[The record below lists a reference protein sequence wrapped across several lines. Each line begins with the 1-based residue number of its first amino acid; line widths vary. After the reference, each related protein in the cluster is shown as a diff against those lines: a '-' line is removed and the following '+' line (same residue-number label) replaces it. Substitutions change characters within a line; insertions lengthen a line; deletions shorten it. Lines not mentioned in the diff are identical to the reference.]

1 MNPIDEK
8 LEKLYKWK
16 KEMIKKL
23 FNVGIFLPYN
33 AQLRDIFESLNI
45 CATYRFWNGQ
55 NYVGVNYSKPMI
67 NRSNPYYLFMYSDD
81 AIWNSKSAYEQLPNY
96 PYSGDLI
103 TKLDTIFRWKS
114 TVAQKMKEGN
124 CPLTEFTEDSSLNM
138 LLTGVNYI
146 VGGSRYIGTVPLMP
160 KNIPLRADGMPSKYI
175 DINEPIELRNLVPS
189 TKTKYTLTKKD
200 GKIYKYMSDYNNYNV
215 LLKNG
220 QGSNWTISLKTLP
233 DDIRNKVMSD
243 DRTQYDQ
250 MYARDNNT
258 DQNNNYYGGNS
269 VNMYPYPNYK
279 EDIKIEIG
287 DKLKISL
294 VNHYF
299 NTFYKNGNAFK
310 GDPDDRSRIY
320 TGYEDNALQS
330 IVPEHEINFID
341 HLPYKFNYYLVENT
355 VDSKIDGLLGYKVN
369 EVINGNGNTAN
380 YDEMT
385 KNHKRNT
392 LSLFIDFSNDMKFL
406 NPYEL
411 SQVVVPYKDGIKIN
425 NTNEFIPKYSSYYT
439 SYNSIYYN
447 LSLLN
452 IFTDTNKMNSRDYES
467 IIHDRIY
474 DYGRSRET
482 FNENGVYYRHYTFN
496 TSLNQDNYS
505 YDSVDYYN
513 YIFKNMKKYNGYGD
527 LSPINILKERNG
539 TKSVWEEDYTA
550 FADTYGSRKLY
561 GNDAWLLRKNIY
573 IFYSYYEWKYY
584 DITGNYSSYLLGV
597 FPVKDNDVIDYDNPI
612 MYRHIIPDVAYKAIL
627 NREKND
633 NPTKYKIL
641 LNDVFDRKNTPTYE
655 FNDSDSEEKLYNNTP
670 PVSSFFYRSSKS
682 SNLVNNDNFVD
693 PKGYIGISNKIN
705 NYANVQIPMDMGK
718 IAIKLYHS
726 IPLLN
731 VPKVLRDYK
740 YNAPNTIPF
749 KDVKGNIKNTIYNG
763 QEIDTQN
770 TRQSGSGRQDSIYKT
785 NELITKYTPYLY
797 DVTEDIL
804 NTKAL
809 IIDPN
814 KATYDNL
821 PLLRN
826 DIKYKVIKVTEN
838 AIFVTTE
845 FRYDEKF
852 LDILYETAKC
862 WVTLSDRINDNK
874 IFPDSIEILPE
885 YSTENIVTQSSQYY
899 LKEYTDDK
907 DSVEKSLAYNYRKVL
922 KININLDLFNIS
934 EMQNKVKD
942 VLHKEDSKLFSITN
956 DKTTNN
962 DFYLD
967 DMIYIN
973 FSMSNTLFNNE
984 DILNYDNM
992 YKDVDYKEYLGELDN
1007 QFMFRTITPK
1017 DEDKQK
1023 TSNLELRQDI
1033 NTNKRFSTSGIYANT
1048 KDYIKDGT
1056 SEIIYSIG
1064 LTPLTLVKMLHK
1076 DRNYITKTNTAFIK
1090 PFLNGLPLSCPP
1102 LVRKSEY
1109 SKDIPKDK
1117 VLSEIEIRD
1126 MKNTL
1131 SSFPFNIDEMSMD
1144 EVENIF
1150 DVITIKNEEQSYS
1163 MSLGYTTTDT
1173 NDYAKQI
1180 FLRNR
1185 VTTNVDDNKNAYLKN
1200 TTRISNEEMLSKEN
1214 SKLYSFDYNIFNN
1227 GGIGS
1232 VIFMFLFYY
1241 YMIQPK
1247 VLFYNAVRKKDTNG
1261 FDFLT
1266 FVENE
1271 EDRLKRLDEFFKDVR
1286 GEENLYNFTRDYKDY
1301 SVTPISN
1308 NNQNLSFNKT
1318 WYTGRYENYAYN
1330 SGNNWKKDAL
1340 ISFSSIQQ
1348 SNDVVRRIKED
1359 LLNFYKKFNSDWLFI
1374 YTPGLNK
1381 EKDKYIAKI
1390 LYSYIPAIVTFI
1402 KNELLKFSYDGYD
1415 NGTSIIRYNIKFDN
1429 IFMYF
1434 KNSFNNNN
1442 DGNMVQYF
1450 DSNTTIL
1457 YSVLENIF
1465 KKVIDDE
1472 QYEELYSISID
1483 RYNNIN
1489 ITSSVNSP
1497 LREYK
1502 DFQMSLL
1509 NTKELLS
1516 YETFRKSDIN
1526 NTYVDNILMGKTAE
1540 FVKDIKQFPQDAKAV
1555 VVNIPINKCHNN
1567 NIHNTF
1573 SNTISNMVNLLKEYN
1588 KINKSIIVIIECV
1601 VNNSNNI
1608 SINYDKPNMVED
1620 NSVGNFINM
1629 LKRISSFIKNY
1640 VNNTNLVIDG
1650 LYFKFNNFLMSP
1662 MCIKNI
1668 SDTNNIQFV
1677 YKLNNMEKALLK
1689 KNMVLGIN
1697 YMEFPNT
1704 LEEFKDVMDNNYHV
1718 IINLL
1723 KNGTVK
1729 YYKLGNYD
1737 IPEEYK
1743 EKLEK
1748 IKALIGYRIALH
1760 NMYKIIDQNSREN
1773 IFQNSRSSFYLDIVS
1788 LSRCGIYDN
1797 HYKRKNVDYFIY
1809 ENMQYFSNIDTRLKL
1824 SIELESKYRYD
1835 NTSIIKTLLDRNIF
1849 SNTVNSNV
1857 IENKIINDI
1866 ECKYI
1871 RNNNTTDIWDSLNMN
1886 TFVDFTRISLQ
1897 MRKLSTEVVLKNNHP
1912 LYLGTTS
1919 TYELRPVDYN
1929 PEVKLYSN
1937 KEEDGKKILGNA
1949 KFNAFNMSSFSSC
1962 NVFLNLRTTPTANTN
1977 GQANTYGAT
1986 LWGVDDS
1993 YIHLSNMNQEANNGV
2008 LINSFRTDAMFFD
2021 MPNN

>member
-33 AQLRDIFESLNI
+33 VQLRDVFDSLNI

-67 NRSNPYYLFMYSDD
+67 NNSNPYYLFMYSDD

-96 PYSGDLI
+96 LYSGDLI

-114 TVAQKMKEGN
+114 TLAQKMKEGN
-124 CPLTEFTEDSSLNM
+124 CPLIQFTEDSSLNM

-299 NTFYKNGNAFK
+299 NTFYKNGNVFK

-369 EVINGNGNTAN
+369 EVVNGNENSEA
-380 YDEMT
+380 YDNMT
-385 KNHKRNT
+385 RNHKRNT
-392 LSLFIDFSNDMKFL
+392 LSLFIDFTNDMKFL

-411 SQVVVPYKDGIKIN
+411 AQVVVPYKDGIKIN
-425 NTNEFIPKYSSYYT
+425 NTNEFIEKGSTKYSA
-439 SYNSIYYN
+439 YNSIYN
-447 LSLLN
+447 KLNLLN
-452 IFTDTNKMNSRDYES
+452 IFTDTSKMSTTDYKS
-467 IIHDRIY
+467 IIYDRIY
-474 DYGRSRET
+474 DYRQSKER
-482 FNENGVYYRHYTFN
+482 FNQDEVYYKHYTFN
-496 TSLNQDNYS
+496 TSLNVYGSGGDHI
-505 YDSVDYYN
+505 DYYYLN
-513 YIFKNMKKYNGYGD
+513 VFKDIKKYNGYGD
-527 LSPINILKERNG
+527 LSPIMILKERNG

-550 FADTYGSRKLY
+550 FEDSYSSRKLY
-561 GNDAWLLRKNIY
+561 GNDAWLFKKIRYN
-573 IFYSYYEWKYY
+573 FYSTYEWNYY

-612 MYRHIIPDVAYKAIL
+612 MYRHIIPDVAYKAVL
-627 NREKND
+627 NREKNN

-641 LNDVFDRKNTPTYE
+641 LNDVFDRKNTSTYE
-655 FNDSDSEEKLYNNTP
+655 FNDSDSEEKLYENTP
-670 PVSSFFYRSSKS
+670 PVSSFFYRNNKS
-682 SNLVNNDNFVD
+682 SNLVNNDNFAD

-705 NYANVQIPMDMGK
+705 NYANIQIPTDMGK

-726 IPLLN
+726 IPLVN

-749 KDVKGNIKNTIYNG
+749 KDVKGNIENTIYNG

-770 TRQSGSGRQDSIYKT
+770 TRRPDATYKT
-785 NELITKYTPYLY
+785 NELVSKYTPYLY
-797 DVTEDIL
+797 DITEDIL

-826 DIKYKVIKVTEN
+826 DIRYKIVKVTEN

-845 FRYDEKF
+845 FECDDMF

-862 WVTLSDRINDNK
+862 WVTLSDGINDNK
-874 IFPDSIEILPE
+874 IFPDSMEILPE
-885 YSTENIVTQSSQYY
+885 YSIEDIFTRGSNYY
-899 LKEYTDDK
+899 YIKEYSDTK
-907 DSVEKSLAYNYRKVL
+907 DNVEKYLVKNYKKVL

-934 EMQNKVKD
+934 ETQNKVRD
-942 VLHKEDSKLFSITN
+942 VLHKKDSKLFSISN
-956 DKTTNN
+956 NKTTNN

-973 FSMSNTLFNNE
+973 FSMSNTLFSNE
-984 DILNYDNM
+984 DILNYDNL

-1017 DEDKQK
+1017 DEEKQK
-1023 TSNLELRQDI
+1023 ISNLELRQDI

-1064 LTPLTLVKMLHK
+1064 LTPLTLVKMLYK
-1076 DRNYITKTNTAFIK
+1076 DRNYTTKNNGTLVK

-1117 VLSEIEIRD
+1117 VINDVELERMKKNLS
-1126 MKNTL
+1126 L
-1131 SSFPFNIDEMSMD
+1131 FPFNIDEMSMD

-1150 DVITIKNEEQSYS
+1150 DMVTTKNEEQSYS
-1163 MSLGYTTTDT
+1163 TTLGYTSLDS
-1173 NDYAKQI
+1173 NDYLNQI
-1180 FLRNR
+1180 YLRIRSNTENR
-1185 VTTNVDDNKNAYLKN
+1185 NKNAYMKN
-1200 TTRISNEEMLSKEN
+1200 TARISNQEMISKEN
-1214 SKLYSFDYNIFNN
+1214 AKIYSSDDNIFNN
-1227 GGIGS
+1227 YNSTSS
-1232 VIFMFLFYY
+1232 VMFMFLFYY

-1247 VLFYNAVRKKDTNG
+1247 VLFYNATKRKDSN
-1261 FDFLT
+1261 DINFLT

-1271 EDRLKRLDEFFKDVR
+1271 EDRLKRLDEFFKEVR

-1301 SVTPISN
+1301 NMAPISKN
-1308 NNQNLSFNKT
+1308 NNNLYFNKT
-1318 WYTGRYENYAYN
+1318 WYTGRYENYGYD
-1330 SGNNWKKDAL
+1330 SNNWKKDAL
-1340 ISFSSIQQ
+1340 SIFSSVQHINNSVFNVKQGL
-1348 SNDVVRRIKED
+1348 S
-1359 LLNFYKKFNSDWLFI
+1359 NFYKKFNSDWLFI

-1390 LYSYIPAIVTFI
+1390 LYSYIPAIVHFI
-1402 KNELLKFSYDGYD
+1402 RNEILKYSNNNYD
-1415 NGTSIIRYNIKFDN
+1415 NGMGNLRYGLNFNK
-1429 IFMYF
+1429 IFLYF
-1434 KNSFNNNN
+1434 KNAFTNYNNE
-1442 DGNMVQYF
+1442 NMIQYF
-1450 DSNTTIL
+1450 HSTTTL
-1457 YSVLENIF
+1457 YNVLENIF

-1472 QYEELYSISID
+1472 EYKELYSITND
-1483 RYNNIN
+1483 RQDEIIN
-1489 ITSSVNSP
+1489 TSVNSP
-1497 LREYK
+1497 LRKYK
-1502 DFQMSLL
+1502 DIQMSLL

-1526 NTYVDNILMGKTAE
+1526 KKYVDNILMGKTAK

-1555 VVNIPINKCHNN
+1555 VVNIPFNKCHTN

-1588 KINKSIIVIIECV
+1588 KNNKSIIVIIECV

-1608 SINYDKPNMVED
+1608 SINYDKPNIVED

-1629 LKRISSFIKNY
+1629 LKRIAGFIKNY

-1668 SDTNNIQFV
+1668 SDTNNVQFV

-1949 KFNAFNMSSFSSC
+1949 KFNVFNMSSFSSC

>member
-33 AQLRDIFESLNI
+33 VQLRDVFESLNI

-67 NRSNPYYLFMYSDD
+67 NNSNPYYLFMYSDD
-81 AIWNSKSAYEQLPNY
+81 AIWGSKSAYEQLPNY
-96 PYSGDLI
+96 PYGGDLI

-114 TVAQKMKEGN
+114 TLAQEMKEGN
-124 CPLTEFTEDSSLNM
+124 CPLIQFTEDSSLNM
-138 LLTGVNYI
+138 LLAGVNYI

-250 MYARDNNT
+250 MYARDNT
-258 DQNNNYYGGNS
+258 DQNSGYYGGNS
-269 VNMYPYPNYK
+269 VIMYPYPNYK

-369 EVINGNGNTAN
+369 EVVNGNENSEA
-380 YDEMT
+380 YDNMT
-385 KNHKRNT
+385 RNHKRNT
-392 LSLFIDFSNDMKFL
+392 LSLFIDFTNDMKFL

-425 NTNEFIPKYSSYYT
+425 NTNEFIEKGSTKYSA
-439 SYNSIYYN
+439 YNYIYN
-447 LSLLN
+447 KLNLLN
-452 IFTDTNKMNSRDYES
+452 IFTDTSKMSTTDYES
-467 IIHDRIY
+467 IIYDRIY
-474 DYGRSRET
+474 DYRQNKER
-482 FNENGVYYRHYTFN
+482 FNQDGVYYKHYTFN
-496 TSLNQDNYS
+496 TSLNVYNFS
-505 YDSVDYYN
+505 GVHIDYYRN
-513 YIFKNMKKYNGYGD
+513 VFKDIKKYNGYGD
-527 LSPINILKERNG
+527 LSPIMILKERNG

-550 FADTYGSRKLY
+550 FEDSYSSRKLY
-561 GNDAWLLRKNIY
+561 GNDAWLFKKIRYN
-573 IFYSYYEWKYY
+573 FYSTYEWNYY

-612 MYRHIIPDVAYKAIL
+612 MYRHIIPDVAYKAVL
-627 NREKND
+627 NREKNN

-641 LNDVFDRKNTPTYE
+641 LNDVFDRKNTSTYE
-655 FNDSDSEEKLYNNTP
+655 FNDSDSEEKLYENTP
-670 PVSSFFYRSSKS
+670 PVSSFFHRNSKS
-682 SNLVNNDNFVD
+682 SNLVNNDNFAD
-693 PKGYIGISNKIN
+693 PKGYIGVSNKIN
-705 NYANVQIPMDMGK
+705 NYANIQIPSDMGK

-749 KDVKGNIKNTIYNG
+749 KDVKGNIENTIYNG

-770 TRQSGSGRQDSIYKT
+770 TRRPDATYKT
-785 NELITKYTPYLY
+785 NELVTKYTPYLY
-797 DVTEDIL
+797 DITEDIL

-826 DIKYKVIKVTEN
+826 DIRYKIVKVTEN
-838 AIFVTTE
+838 AIFICTE
-845 FRYDEKF
+845 FECDDKF

-862 WVTLSDRINDNK
+862 WVTLSDGINDNK
-874 IFPDSIEILPE
+874 IFPDSMEILPE
-885 YSTENIVTQSSQYY
+885 YSVENIIGNRSSSNYSY
-899 LKEYTDDK
+899 LKDYNEPK
-907 DSVEKSLAYNYRKVL
+907 DTIERSLAYNYRKVL

-942 VLHKEDSKLFSITN
+942 VLHKEDSKLYSITN
-956 DKTTNN
+956 NKTTNN

-973 FSMSNTLFNNE
+973 FSMSNTLFSNE

-1023 TSNLELRQDI
+1023 TSNLELRKDI

-1064 LTPLTLVKMLHK
+1064 LTPLTMAKILYK
-1076 DRNYITKTNTAFIK
+1076 DRNYITKNDRTLIK

-1109 SKDIPKDK
+1109 SKDIPKGK
-1117 VLSEIEIRD
+1117 VITNDELGRIKNDLS
-1126 MKNTL
+1126 T
-1131 SSFPFNIDEMSMD
+1131 FPFNIDEMTMD
-1144 EVENIF
+1144 EVENLF
-1150 DVITIKNEEQSYS
+1150 DTITTKREEEQHSI
-1163 MSLGYTTTDT
+1163 MLGYTTDEVSYYS
-1173 NDYAKQI
+1173 NNRI
-1180 FLRNR
+1180 FMRNR
-1185 VTTNVDDNKNAYLKN
+1185 NTNTKENKNVYMKN
-1200 TTRISNEEMLSKEN
+1200 IERNSNDTQVSKEN
-1214 SKLYSFDYNIFNN
+1214 AKIYSYNEILNDN
-1227 GGIGS
+1227 S
-1232 VIFMFLFYY
+1232 SYKDVILMILLYY

-1247 VLFYNAVRKKDTNG
+1247 VLFYNGVYNKDTNG
-1261 FDFLT
+1261 FDFLVC
-1266 FVENE
+1266 VENE

-1301 SVTPISN
+1301 SVVALSRN
-1308 NNQNLSFNKT
+1308 NSNLSFNKT
-1318 WYTGRYENYAYN
+1318 WYTGRYDTY
-1330 SGNNWKKDAL
+1330 SGTNWQKSTLA
-1340 ISFSSIQQ
+1340 SFSSIQH
-1348 SNDVVRRIKED
+1348 SRDNLYYIKQNM
-1359 LLNFYKKFNSDWLFI
+1359 LNFYKKFNSDWLFI

-1390 LYSYIPAIVTFI
+1390 LYSYIPAIIYFI
-1402 KNELLKFSYDGYD
+1402 KNEILKYANTNYNNSIDHIKYGNINFDKIFLYLKNAYNSY
-1415 NGTSIIRYNIKFDN
+1415 
-1429 IFMYF
+1429 
-1434 KNSFNNNN
+1434 
-1442 DGNMVQYF
+1442 
-1450 DSNTTIL
+1450 NT
-1457 YSVLENIF
+1457 ENIIGYIDDVSSMYKILEDVF

-1472 QYEELYSISID
+1472 EYKELYSITL
-1483 RYNNIN
+1483 YNNTEKL
-1489 ITSSVNSP
+1489 TSSPSNP
-1497 LREYK
+1497 IKYYK
-1502 DFQMSLL
+1502 DFQMSLI

-1526 NTYVDNILMGKTAE
+1526 NKYVDNILMGKTAD
-1540 FVKDIKQFPQDAKAV
+1540 FASDIKQFPKDAKAV
-1555 VVNIPINKCHNN
+1555 VVNIPIDKCHNN

-1573 SNTISNMVNLLKEYN
+1573 NNTISNMVNLLKEYN

-1601 VNNSNNI
+1601 ANNSNNI
-1608 SINYDKPNMVED
+1608 SINYDKPNLVED
-1620 NSVGNFINM
+1620 NSIGNFTNM
-1629 LKRISSFIKNY
+1629 LKRISGFIKNY

-1650 LYFKFNNFLMSP
+1650 LYFKFNNFLMAP

-1668 SDTNNIQFV
+1668 NDTNNVQFV

-1704 LEEFKDVMDNNYHV
+1704 LEEFKDVMDNNYHD
-1718 IINLL
+1718 IISLL

-1729 YYKLGNYD
+1729 YYKLGIYE
-1737 IPEEYK
+1737 IPEEYND
-1743 EKLEK
+1743 KLEK
-1748 IKALIGYRIALH
+1748 IKSLIGYRIALH

-1809 ENMQYFSNIDTRLKL
+1809 DNMQYFSNIDTRLKL

-1835 NTSIIKTLLDRNIF
+1835 NTSIIKTTLDKNTF
-1849 SNTVNSNV
+1849 TNTVNSNV
-1857 IENKIINDI
+1857 IENRISNDI
-1866 ECKYI
+1866 VCKYI

-1897 MRKLSTEVVLKNNHP
+1897 MRTLSTEVTLKNNHP

-1919 TYELRPVDYN
+1919 TYKLRPASYD
-1929 PEVKLYSN
+1929 PSTQLYSD
-1937 KEEDGKKILGNA
+1937 KEEDGKTALGTA
-1949 KFNAFNMSSFSSC
+1949 KFNAYNMSSFSPC
-1962 NVFLNLRTTPTANTN
+1962 NVFLNLRTTPTTNTN

-1986 LWGVDDS
+1986 LWGSDDS
-1993 YIHLSNMNQEANNGV
+1993 YIHLSNMNQEENNGV

>member
-16 KEMIKKL
+16 KDMIKRL
-23 FNVGIFLPYN
+23 FVYGIFLPYN
-33 AQLRDIFESLNI
+33 ATLRDIFESLNI
-45 CATYRFWNGQ
+45 CASYRFWNGQ
-55 NYVGVNYSKPMI
+55 NYVGVQNSKPLGDRY
-67 NRSNPYYLFMYSDD
+67 NSLSSLFISTDED
-81 AIWNSKSAYEQLPNY
+81 IWKSKSTYEQLPQY
-96 PYSGDLI
+96 PYTDDLI
-103 TKLDTIFRWKS
+103 FKLDTIFRWKS
-114 TVAQKMKEGN
+114 TIAQKMKEGG
-124 CPLTEFTEDSSLNM
+124 CPIAFNEDSSLSVLHIN
-138 LLTGVNYI
+138 LGHIVSNVKYSGVVPYI
-146 VGGSRYIGTVPLMP
+146 P
-160 KNIPLRADGMPSKYI
+160 KNIPLRADGLPSKYI
-175 DINEPIELRNLVPS
+175 DINDPIILRNLVPS
-189 TKTKYTLTKKD
+189 TKTKYTLNKKN
-200 GKIYKYMSDYNNYNV
+200 GKKYTYLYNNNSGYDNIFR
-215 LLKNG
+215 KNAV
-220 QGSNWTISLKTLP
+220 GSDWVISLKVFSDNIKNT
-233 DDIRNKVMSD
+233 IMND
-243 DRTQYDQ
+243 DRAQYDQ
-250 MYARDNNT
+250 IYAQDNNT
-258 DQNNNYYGGNS
+258 TDINYWGINRIY
-269 VNMYPYPNYK
+269 MYPYPEYK
-279 EDIKIEIG
+279 EDIKIEVG

-294 VNHYF
+294 VNYHF
-299 NTFYKNGNAFK
+299 NSFYKNGNAFK
-310 GDPDDRSRIY
+310 GDPDDVSRIY
-320 TGYEDNALQS
+320 AGYVDNAMQS
-330 IVPEHEINFID
+330 IVPEYEINFID

-369 EVINGNGNTAN
+369 EVVNTNSNTVA

-392 LSLFIDFSNDMKFL
+392 LSLFIDFSDDMKFL

-425 NTNEFIPKYSSYYT
+425 NTDEFVQGRYFYSYS
-439 SYNSIYYN
+439 SIYYK
-447 LSLLN
+447 LSILN
-452 IFTDTNKMNSRDYES
+452 IFTDRSKLNPNDYDS
-467 IIHDRIY
+467 IIYDKYY
-474 DYGRSRET
+474 DYIQRRT
-482 FNENGVYYRHYTFN
+482 IFNDKGVYYKHYTIE
-496 TSLNQDNYS
+496 S
-505 YDSVDYYN
+505 SVKMDTYYN
-513 YIFKNMKKYNGYGD
+513 MYYSSNIFKSMKKYNGYGD
-527 LSPINILKERNG
+527 SSPIYILKTRNG
-539 TKSVWEEDYTA
+539 VRSIWQEDYTA
-550 FADTYGSRKLY
+550 FESEYSSNKIY
-561 GNDAWLLRKNIY
+561 GNDIWLFNKIGYNVFSNKRKW
-573 IFYSYYEWKYY
+573 EYY

-597 FPVKDNDVIDYDNPI
+597 FPVKDNNVIDYDNPI

-627 NREKND
+627 NREKNN

-641 LNDVFDRKNTPTYE
+641 LNDIFDRKNTSTYE
-655 FNDSDSEEKLYNNTP
+655 FNESDSEEKLYNNTP
-670 PVSSFFYRSSKS
+670 PVSSFFHRNSKS
-682 SNLVNNDNFVD
+682 SNLVNNDNFAD

-705 NYANVQIPMDMGK
+705 NYANVQIPTDMGK

-726 IPLLN
+726 IPLVN

-749 KDVKGNIKNTIYNG
+749 KDVKGNIENTIYNG
-763 QEIDTQN
+763 QEINTQN
-770 TRQSGSGRQDSIYKT
+770 TRQPNSDYKT
-785 NELITKYTPYLY
+785 NELITKFTPYLY

-826 DIKYKVIKVTEN
+826 DVRYKIVKVTEN
-838 AIFVTTE
+838 AIFITTE
-845 FRYDEKF
+845 FECDDKY

-862 WVTLSDRINDNK
+862 WVTLSDGINDTK
-874 IFPDSIEILPE
+874 IFPDSMEILPE
-885 YSTENIVTQSSQYY
+885 YSIEDIFTRDYNYY
-899 LKEYTDDK
+899 YIKEYSDTK
-907 DSVEKSLAYNYRKVL
+907 DIVEKYLANNYKKVL

-934 EMQNKVKD
+934 ETQNKVKD
-942 VLHKEDSKLFSITN
+942 VLHKEDSKLYSITN
-956 DKTTNN
+956 NKTTNN
-962 DFYLD
+962 EFYLD

-984 DILNYDNM
+984 DILNYDNL

-1033 NTNKRFSTSGIYANT
+1033 NTNKRFSTSGIYTNA

-1064 LTPLTLVKMLHK
+1064 LTPLTLTKLLYK
-1076 DRNYITKTNTAFIK
+1076 DRNYITKTNTTLIK
-1090 PFLNGLPLSCPP
+1090 PFFNGLPLSCPP

-1117 VLSEIEIRD
+1117 VISDEEFGRIR
-1126 MKNTL
+1126 NNL
-1131 SSFPFNIDEMSMD
+1131 SSFPFNIDEMTMD
-1144 EVENIF
+1144 EVENLF
-1150 DVITIKNEEQSYS
+1150 DIITTKREEELHST
-1163 MSLGYTTTDT
+1163 MLGYTTDEV
-1173 NDYAKQI
+1173 DYYYSKSI
-1180 FLRNR
+1180 IYIRNR
-1185 VTTNVDDNKNAYLKN
+1185 NTNTKENKNHYMKN
-1200 TTRISNEEMLSKEN
+1200 IERNSNNTQTSKEN
-1214 SKLYSFDYNIFNN
+1214 AKIYSFDDNIFNN
-1227 GGIGS
+1227 NNSTGS

-1247 VLFYNAVRKKDTNG
+1247 VLFYNTTKRKDSN
-1261 FDFLT
+1261 DINFLT

-1271 EDRLKRLDEFFKDVR
+1271 EDRLKRLDEFFKEAR

-1301 SVTPISN
+1301 YSVVPISKN
-1308 NNQNLSFNKT
+1308 NNNLSFNKT
-1318 WYTGRYENYAYN
+1318 WYTGRYENYAYD
-1330 SGNNWKKDAL
+1330 SNNWKKDVL
-1340 ISFSSIQQ
+1340 SIFSNIQHT
-1348 SNDVVRRIKED
+1348 NTNGIKQE

-1381 EKDKYIAKI
+1381 EKDKYISKI
-1390 LYSYIPAIVTFI
+1390 LYSYIPAIIYFI
-1402 KNELLKFSYDGYD
+1402 RNEILKYSNSSYD
-1415 NGTSIIRYNIKFDN
+1415 NGTSTLMYNVNFDK

-1434 KNSFNNNN
+1434 KNSFNNYNK
-1442 DGNMVQYF
+1442 GNMVQYF
-1450 DSNTTIL
+1450 NDSSIF
-1457 YSVLENIF
+1457 YGVLENIF
-1465 KKVIDDE
+1465 KKTIDDE
-1472 QYEELYSISID
+1472 EYKELYSITID
-1483 RYNNIN
+1483 RQDESIK
-1489 ITSSVNSP
+1489 TSVNSP
-1497 LREYK
+1497 LRKYK
-1502 DFQMSLL
+1502 DIQMSLI

-1526 NTYVDNILMGKTAE
+1526 NKFVDNILMGKTAE
-1540 FVKDIKQFPQDAKAV
+1540 FVKYIKQFPQDAKAV

-1573 SNTISNMVNLLKEYN
+1573 SNTISNMVNVLKEYN
-1588 KINKSIIVIIECV
+1588 EINKSIIVIIECV
-1601 VNNSNNI
+1601 TNNSNNI

-1620 NSVGNFINM
+1620 NSTGHFINM
-1629 LKRISSFIKNY
+1629 LKRISGYIKNY

-1668 SDTNNIQFV
+1668 SDTNNVQFV

-1704 LEEFKDVMDNNYHV
+1704 LEEFKDVMDNNYHD

-1737 IPEEYK
+1737 IPEEYNDR
-1743 EKLEK
+1743 LEK
-1748 IKALIGYRIALH
+1748 IKALIGYRVALH

-1824 SIELESKYRYD
+1824 SIEIESKYRYD
-1835 NTSIIKTLLDRNIF
+1835 NTSIIKTLIDKNTF
-1849 SNTVNSNV
+1849 TNTVNSNV
-1857 IENKIINDI
+1857 IENRIVNDI

-1897 MRKLSTEVVLKNNHP
+1897 MRKLFTEVTLKNNHP

-1919 TYELRPVDYN
+1919 TYELRPVDYD
-1929 PEVKLYSN
+1929 PSQKLYSN
-1937 KEEDGKKILGNA
+1937 KEEDGKKILGTA

-1962 NVFLNLRTTPTANTN
+1962 NVFLNLRTTPTVNTN

-1993 YIHLSNMNQEANNGV
+1993 YIHLSNMNQEENNGV

>member
-16 KEMIKKL
+16 KDMIKRL
-23 FNVGIFLPYN
+23 FNFGIFLPYN
-33 AQLRDIFESLNI
+33 AQLRDIFESLNV

-55 NYVGVNYSKPMI
+55 NAVGVNYSKPMI
-67 NRSNPYYLFMYSDD
+67 SSSNPYYLFMYSDD
-81 AIWNSKSAYEQLPNY
+81 AIWKSKFAYEQLPSY
-96 PYSGDLI
+96 PYNGDLI

-114 TVAQKMKEGN
+114 TVAQKMREGN
-124 CPLTEFTEDSSLNM
+124 CPLTQFTEDSSLNT
-138 LLTGVNYI
+138 LLTGANHI
-146 VGGSRYIGTVPLMP
+146 VGGSRYIGTVPVMP

-175 DINEPIELRNLVPS
+175 GINEPIELRNLVPC

-200 GKIYKYMSDYNNYNV
+200 GRIYKYMTDYNNYN
-215 LLKNG
+215 LFLKNG
-220 QGSNWTISLKTLP
+220 QGSNWSISLKVLP
-233 DDIRNKVMSD
+233 DDIRNKIMND

-250 MYARDNNT
+250 MYAQDNNT
-258 DQNNNYYGGNS
+258 NQNSGYYGYGGNS
-269 VNMYPYPNYK
+269 VIMYPYPNYK

-320 TGYEDNALQS
+320 KGYEDNALQT

-369 EVINGNGNTAN
+369 EVVNENENSKA
-380 YDEMT
+380 YDNMT
-385 KNHKRNT
+385 RNHKRNT

-425 NTNEFIPKYSSYYT
+425 NTSEFLSGSTTYFYY
-439 SYNSIYYN
+439 YNSIYYN

-452 IFTDTNKMNSRDYES
+452 IFTDTSKMRTNDYES
-467 IIHDRIY
+467 IIYDRIY
-474 DYGRSRET
+474 DYIQSKER
-482 FNENGVYYRHYTFN
+482 FNENGVYYKHYTFN
-496 TSLNQDNYS
+496 TSLNTYGS
-505 YDSVDYYN
+505 GGDYYIDYYRN
-513 YIFKNMKKYNGYGD
+513 KFKDIKKYNGYGD
-527 LSPINILKERNG
+527 LSPIMILKERNG
-539 TKSVWEEDYTA
+539 TKSVWGEDYNA
-550 FADTYGSRKLY
+550 FADSYSSRKLY
-561 GNDAWLLRKNIY
+561 GNDAWLLKKNRY
-573 IFYSYYEWKYY
+573 NYYYNYEWNYY

-627 NREKND
+627 NREKNN

-641 LNDVFDRKNTPTYE
+641 LNDVFDRKNTSTYE

-670 PVSSFFYRSSKS
+670 PVSSFFHRNSKS
-682 SNLVNNDNFVD
+682 SNLVNNDNFAD

-705 NYANVQIPMDMGK
+705 NYANVQIPTDMGK

-726 IPLLN
+726 IPLVN

-740 YNAPNTIPF
+740 YNAPVSIPF
-749 KDVKGNIKNTIYNG
+749 KDVKGNIENTIYNG
-763 QEIDTQN
+763 QEIDTVN
-770 TRQSGSGRQDSIYKT
+770 TRKPNATYKT

-826 DIKYKVIKVTEN
+826 DIRYKIVKVTEN
-838 AIFVTTE
+838 AIFITTE
-845 FRYDEKF
+845 FECDDKY

-862 WVTLSDRINDNK
+862 WVTLSDEINDTK
-874 IFPDSIEILPE
+874 IFPDSMEILPE
-885 YSTENIVTQSSQYY
+885 YSIEDIFTRGDNCYY
-899 LKEYTDDK
+899 IKEYSDTK
-907 DSVEKSLAYNYRKVL
+907 DIVEKYLAKNYKKVL

-934 EMQNKVKD
+934 ETQNKVKD
-942 VLHKEDSKLFSITN
+942 VLHKEDSKLYSITN
-956 DKTTNN
+956 NKTTNN
-962 DFYLD
+962 EFYLD

-984 DILNYDNM
+984 DILNYDNL

-1023 TSNLELRQDI
+1023 TSNLELRQYI
-1033 NTNKRFSTSGIYANT
+1033 NTNKRFSTSGIYTNA

-1064 LTPLTLVKMLHK
+1064 LTPLTLTKLLYK
-1076 DRNYITKTNTAFIK
+1076 DRNYITKTNTTLIK
-1090 PFLNGLPLSCPP
+1090 PFFNGLPLSCPP

-1117 VLSEIEIRD
+1117 VISDEEFGRIR
-1126 MKNTL
+1126 NNL
-1131 SSFPFNIDEMSMD
+1131 SSFPFNIDEMTMD
-1144 EVENIF
+1144 EVENLF
-1150 DVITIKNEEQSYS
+1150 DIITTKREEELHST
-1163 MSLGYTTTDT
+1163 MLGYTTDEV
-1173 NDYAKQI
+1173 DYYSKSI
-1180 FLRNR
+1180 IYIRNR
-1185 VTTNVDDNKNAYLKN
+1185 NTNTKENKNHYMKN
-1200 TTRISNEEMLSKEN
+1200 IERNSNNTQTSKEN
-1214 SKLYSFDYNIFNN
+1214 AKIYSFVDNIFNN
-1227 GGIGS
+1227 NNSTGS

-1247 VLFYNAVRKKDTNG
+1247 VLFYNTTKRKDSN
-1261 FDFLT
+1261 DINFLT

-1271 EDRLKRLDEFFKDVR
+1271 EDRLKRLDEFFKEAR

-1301 SVTPISN
+1301 YSVVPISKN
-1308 NNQNLSFNKT
+1308 KNNLSFNKT
-1318 WYTGRYENYAYN
+1318 WYTGRYENYAYD
-1330 SGNNWKKDAL
+1330 SNNWKKDVL
-1340 ISFSSIQQ
+1340 SIFSNIQHT
-1348 SNDVVRRIKED
+1348 NTNGIKQE

-1381 EKDKYIAKI
+1381 EKDKYISKI
-1390 LYSYIPAIVTFI
+1390 LYSYIPAIIYFI
-1402 KNELLKFSYDGYD
+1402 RNEILKYSNSSYD
-1415 NGTSIIRYNIKFDN
+1415 NGTSTLMYNVNFDK

-1434 KNSFNNNN
+1434 RNSFNNYNE
-1442 DGNMVQYF
+1442 GNMVQYF
-1450 DSNTTIL
+1450 NDSSIF
-1457 YSVLENIF
+1457 YGVLENIF
-1465 KKVIDDE
+1465 KKTIDDE
-1472 QYEELYSISID
+1472 EYKELYSITNNRQDESIK
-1483 RYNNIN
+1483 
-1489 ITSSVNSP
+1489 TSVNSP
-1497 LREYK
+1497 LRKYK
-1502 DFQMSLL
+1502 DIQMSLI

-1526 NTYVDNILMGKTAE
+1526 NKFVDNILMGKTAE

-1573 SNTISNMVNLLKEYN
+1573 SNTISNAVNLLKEYN

-1601 VNNSNNI
+1601 TNNSNNI

-1620 NSVGNFINM
+1620 NSTGHFINM
-1629 LKRISSFIKNY
+1629 LKRISGYIKNY

-1668 SDTNNIQFV
+1668 SDTNNVQFV

-1704 LEEFKDVMDNNYHV
+1704 LEEFKDVMDNNYND

-1729 YYKLGNYD
+1729 YYKLGEYA
-1737 IPEEYK
+1737 IPEEYNDR
-1743 EKLEK
+1743 LEK
-1748 IKALIGYRIALH
+1748 IKALIGYRVALH

-1824 SIELESKYRYD
+1824 SIEIESKYRYD
-1835 NTSIIKTLLDRNIF
+1835 NTSIIKTLIDKNTF
-1849 SNTVNSNV
+1849 TNTVNSNV
-1857 IENKIINDI
+1857 IENRIVNDI

-1897 MRKLSTEVVLKNNHP
+1897 MRKLFTEVTLKNNHP

-1919 TYELRPVDYN
+1919 TYELRPVDYD
-1929 PEVKLYSN
+1929 PSQKLYSN
-1937 KEEDGKKILGNA
+1937 KEEDGKKILGTA

-1962 NVFLNLRTTPTANTN
+1962 NVFLNLRTTPTVNTN

-1993 YIHLSNMNQEANNGV
+1993 YIHLSNMNQEENNGV

>member
-16 KEMIKKL
+16 KDMIKRL
-23 FNVGIFLPYN
+23 FDFGIFLPYN
-33 AQLRDIFESLNI
+33 ATLRDVFESLNI
-45 CATYRFWNGQ
+45 CASYRFWNGQ
-55 NYVGVNYSKPMI
+55 NYVGVQNSKPLG
-67 NRSNPYYLFMYSDD
+67 NNYVSSSSLFMSADED
-81 AIWNSKSAYEQLPNY
+81 IWKSKSTYEQLPQY
-96 PYSGDLI
+96 PYTNDLI
-103 TKLDTIFRWKS
+103 LKLDTIFRWKS
-114 TVAQKMKEGN
+114 TLAQKMKEGS
-124 CPLTEFTEDSSLNM
+124 CPVAFTEDSSLSILYSN
-138 LLTGVNYI
+138 LSNIVSTAKYSGVIPY
-146 VGGSRYIGTVPLMP
+146 VP
-160 KNIPLRADGMPSKYI
+160 KNIPLRADGLPSKYI
-175 DINEPIELRNLVPS
+175 DINEPIVFRNLVPS
-189 TKTKYTLTKKD
+189 TKTKYTLNKKN
-200 GKIYKYMSDYNNYNV
+200 GKKYTYLYNNDSGYNDAFR
-215 LLKNG
+215 KNTV
-220 QGSNWTISLKTLP
+220 GSEWTISLKVFSDNT
-233 DDIRNKVMSD
+233 RNIIMNN
-243 DRTQYDQ
+243 DRTKYDQ
-250 MYARDNNT
+250 IYTQDNT
-258 DQNNNYYGGNS
+258 TNNNYWGGNRIY
-269 VNMYPYPNYK
+269 MYPYPEYK
-279 EDIKIEIG
+279 EDIKIEAG
-287 DKLKISL
+287 DKLKLSL
-294 VNHYF
+294 VNYHF
-299 NTFYKNGNAFK
+299 NSFYKNNNAFK

-320 TGYEDNALQS
+320 KGYEDNALQT
-330 IVPEHEINFID
+330 IVPEYEINFID
-341 HLPYKFNYYLVENT
+341 HLPYKFDYYLVENT

-369 EVINGNGNTAN
+369 EVINVNGNTIK

-385 KNHKRNT
+385 KDHKRNT

-425 NTNEFIPKYSSYYT
+425 NTSEFLSGSTTYFY
-439 SYNSIYYN
+439 YNSIYYN

-452 IFTDTNKMNSRDYES
+452 IFTDTTKMNPKDYVS
-467 IIHDRIY
+467 IIYDRIY
-474 DYGRSRET
+474 NYQLNRER
-482 FNENGVYYRHYTFN
+482 FNENGVYYKHYTFN
-496 TSLNQDNYS
+496 TSLNTGGPGG
-505 YDSVDYYN
+505 N
-513 YIFKNMKKYNGYGD
+513 YIDYHSNKFKDMKKYNGYGD
-527 LSPINILKERNG
+527 LAPINILQERNG
-539 TKSVWEEDYTA
+539 TKSVWEEDYNA
-550 FADTYGSRKLY
+550 FEDSYSSRKLY
-561 GNDAWLLRKNIY
+561 GNDAWLFKKNRY
-573 IFYSYYEWKYY
+573 NYYYNYEWNYY

-627 NREKND
+627 NREKNN

-641 LNDVFDRKNTPTYE
+641 LNDVFDRKNTSTYE

-670 PVSSFFYRSSKS
+670 PVSSFFHRNSKS
-682 SNLVNNDNFVD
+682 SNLVNNDNFAD

-705 NYANVQIPMDMGK
+705 NYANVQIPTDMGK

-726 IPLLN
+726 IPLVN

-740 YNAPNTIPF
+740 YNAPVSIPF
-749 KDVKGNIKNTIYNG
+749 KDVKGNIENTIYNG

-770 TRQSGSGRQDSIYKT
+770 TRQPNTVYKT
-785 NELITKYTPYLY
+785 NELITKYIPYLY

-826 DIKYKVIKVTEN
+826 DIRYKIVKVTEN
-838 AIFVTTE
+838 GIFITTE
-845 FRYDEKF
+845 FECDEMF

-862 WVTLSDRINDNK
+862 WVTLSDGINVNK
-874 IFPDSIEILPE
+874 IFPDSMEILPE
-885 YSTENIVTQSSQYY
+885 FSIEDIITRNSNYYYIKDYSDT
-899 LKEYTDDK
+899 K

-942 VLHKEDSKLFSITN
+942 VLYKEDSKLYSITN
-956 DKTTNN
+956 NKTTNN

-973 FSMSNTLFNNE
+973 FSMSNTLFSNE
-984 DILNYDNM
+984 DILNYDNL

-1017 DEDKQK
+1017 DEEKQK
-1023 TSNLELRQDI
+1023 TSNLELRQNI

-1064 LTPLTLVKMLHK
+1064 LTPLTLVKMLYK
-1076 DRNYITKTNTAFIK
+1076 DRNYTTKNNGTLVK

-1117 VLSEIEIRD
+1117 VINDVELEKIKKDLS
-1126 MKNTL
+1126 L
-1131 SSFPFNIDEMSMD
+1131 FPFNIDEMSID

-1150 DVITIKNEEQSYS
+1150 DVITTKNEEQSYS
-1163 MSLGYTTTDT
+1163 LHLGYITSDS
-1173 NDYAKQI
+1173 NEYLNQI
-1180 FLRNR
+1180 YLRIRSNIENR
-1185 VTTNVDDNKNAYLKN
+1185 NKNAYMKN
-1200 TTRISNEEMLSKEN
+1200 TARISNQEMISKEN
-1214 SKLYSFDYNIFNN
+1214 AKIYSYDYNIFNN
-1227 GGIGS
+1227 YGS
-1232 VIFMFLFYY
+1232 TGSIMFMFLFYY

-1247 VLFYNAVRKKDTNG
+1247 VLFYNVTKRKDSN
-1261 FDFLT
+1261 DINFLT

-1271 EDRLKRLDEFFKDVR
+1271 EDRLKRLDEFFKEVR

-1301 SVTPISN
+1301 SVEPISKN
-1308 NNQNLSFNKT
+1308 NSNLSFNKT
-1318 WYTGRYENYAYN
+1318 WYTGRYENYVYGSN
-1330 SGNNWKKDAL
+1330 DWKKDVL
-1340 ISFSSIQQ
+1340 SIFSNIQHT
-1348 SNDVVRRIKED
+1348 NTNGIKQE

-1381 EKDKYIAKI
+1381 EKDKYISKI
-1390 LYSYIPAIVTFI
+1390 LYSYIPAIIYFI
-1402 KNELLKFSYDGYD
+1402 RNEILKYSNSSYD
-1415 NGTSIIRYNIKFDN
+1415 NGTSILRYGLNFDK
-1429 IFMYF
+1429 IFLYLKNTFTNYNNENMIHYF
-1434 KNSFNNNN
+1434 R
-1442 DGNMVQYF
+1442 
-1450 DSNTTIL
+1450 NTITL
-1457 YSVLENIF
+1457 YNVLENIF

-1472 QYEELYSISID
+1472 QYKELYSITSD
-1483 RYNNIN
+1483 RQDEI
-1489 ITSSVNSP
+1489 IKTSVNSP
-1497 LREYK
+1497 LRQYK
-1502 DFQMSLL
+1502 DIQMSLI

-1526 NTYVDNILMGKTAE
+1526 NKFVDNILMGKTAE

-1573 SNTISNMVNLLKEYN
+1573 SNTISNMVNVLKEYN

-1601 VNNSNNI
+1601 TNNSNNI

-1620 NSVGNFINM
+1620 NSTGHFINM
-1629 LKRISSFIKNY
+1629 LKRIAGYIKNY

-1668 SDTNNIQFV
+1668 SDTNNVQFV

-1704 LEEFKDVMDNNYHV
+1704 LEEFKDVMDNNYHD

-1737 IPEEYK
+1737 IPEEYSK
-1743 EKLEK
+1743 KLEK
-1748 IKALIGYRIALH
+1748 IKALIGYRVALH
-1760 NMYKIIDQNSREN
+1760 NMYKIIYQNSREN

-1824 SIELESKYRYD
+1824 SIEIESKYRYD
-1835 NTSIIKTLLDRNIF
+1835 NTSIIKTLIDKNTF
-1849 SNTVNSNV
+1849 TNTVNSNV
-1857 IENKIINDI
+1857 IENRIVNDI

-1897 MRKLSTEVVLKNNHP
+1897 MRKLFTEVTLKNNHP

-1919 TYELRPVDYN
+1919 TYELRPAEYN
-1929 PEVKLYSN
+1929 PEVKLYSS
-1937 KEEDGKKILGNA
+1937 KEEDGKKILGTA

-1962 NVFLNLRTTPTANTN
+1962 NVFLNLRTTPTVNTN
-1977 GQANTYGAT
+1977 SQANTYGAT